1 MTVSQ
6 SLAATSPSNE
16 LNGGSGMNAP
26 DPSRPVPEVGA
37 LLMDVTRDQ
46 VGKFRGEWAGRWALR
61 PVKGGVEWD
70 VEPGDVRPVTAEQRL
85 RAEVGKANARSRG
98 EIA

>member
-1 MTVSQ
+1 
-6 SLAATSPSNE
+6 
-16 LNGGSGMNAP
+16 MNAP

>member
-1 MTVSQ
+1 
-6 SLAATSPSNE
+6 
-16 LNGGSGMNAP
+16 MNAP
-26 DPSRPVPEVGA
+26 EHPRLVPEVGA
-37 LLMDVTRDQ
+37 LLMDVTRDR
-46 VGKFRGEWAGRWALR
+46 VGEFRGVWAGRWALR
-61 PVKGGVEWD
+61 PVRGGVEWE